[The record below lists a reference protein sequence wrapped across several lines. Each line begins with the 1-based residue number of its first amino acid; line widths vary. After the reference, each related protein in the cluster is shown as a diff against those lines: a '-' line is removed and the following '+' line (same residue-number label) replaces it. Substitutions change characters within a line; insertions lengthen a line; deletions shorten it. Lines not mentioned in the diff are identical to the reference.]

1 MTRFLLTIVLFIG
14 STLPISAQSGLIIN
28 KIFNGRYS
36 TDPRVT
42 ETVISGNSNYL
53 KKNKLSVFA
62 SFRGPS
68 AVYAAEIQKCVL
80 SDGASAV
87 GKDVRYK
94 NGKLYF
100 AYYMLKPEKSGD
112 KTINRYI
119 YYLNSAATGG
129 DNVLVVYMEG
139 AASEQTVSELIRNM
153 AKKTK

>member
-1 MTRFLLTIVLFIG
+1 MTRFLFTLILLI
-14 STLPISAQSGLIIN
+14 SATLPVSAQSGLNVN
-28 KIFNGRYS
+28 KIFSGRYS

-53 KKNKLSVFA
+53 KKNHLSVFT

-68 AVYAAEIQKCVL
+68 AVYAAEIQKYVTA
-80 SDGASAV
+80 DGSTAV
-87 GKDVRYK
+87 GKDVRYR

-112 KTINRYI
+112 RTINRYI
-119 YYLNSAATGG
+119 YYLNTAATGG

-139 AASEQTVSELIRNM
+139 TASEQTVAELIRNM